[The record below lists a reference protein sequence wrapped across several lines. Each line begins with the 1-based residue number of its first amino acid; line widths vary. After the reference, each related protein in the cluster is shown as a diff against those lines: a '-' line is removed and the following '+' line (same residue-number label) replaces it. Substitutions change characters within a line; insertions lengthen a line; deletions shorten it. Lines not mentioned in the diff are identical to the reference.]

1 MNVQER
7 IRRSC
12 ILEEIKKHKEVSKR
26 LGLKDV
32 STLKAAPLKT
42 NTVRL
47 YSMK

>member
-12 ILEEIKKHKEVSKR
+12 ILEEMKKHKEVSKR

-32 STLKAAPLKT
+32 FTLKAAPLKT

>member
-12 ILEEIKKHKEVSKR
+12 ILEEMKKHKEASKR
-26 LGLKDV
+26 FGLKDV
-32 STLKAAPLKT
+32 STLKAAPIKT
-42 NTVRL
+42 TTVRI